1 MKTWINSLLE
11 GERDEAGRGTP
22 LDESQ
27 ENYWNGYRP
36 RWDQLF
42 RFGRNPAE
50 SAAHRNGEFASQW
63 LPERKGQGSRVRGL
77 VRGSLSGGTIDDGP
91 SADLGEA
98 PGHKYDTQQI
108 SHIVGRATTELEAWR
123 RRSLRVYKFLY
134 LDGASARF
142 LNGPPFPH

>member
-1 MKTWINSLLE
+1 MAIGRAGINSFGL
-11 GERDEAGRGTP
+11 GEI
-22 LDESQ
+22 
-27 ENYWNGYRP
+27 
-36 RWDQLF
+36 QLKVPCD
-42 RFGRNPAE
+42 RNA
-50 SAAHRNGEFASQW
+50 EFASQW

-108 SHIVGRATTELEAWR
+108 SHIVGRATTKLEAWR

-134 LDGASARF
+134 LDGAGTRF
-142 LNGPPFPH
+142 LIGPPFPH